1 MTVVMGLLL
10 TVLLLGGLVHCSP
23 TREDAEG
30 ERLFRS
36 ACGSCHQLPTPTD
49 LPRATWDTIILP
61 RMRGFMADVTPLRTT
76 GYTDAEWVSIRSYLL
91 NNAPDTLPLPDMP
104 VAGVAPFRA
113 RFTETFMSPPSTSYV
128 EILPGRGLLAADI
141 NKERLWLYDT
151 ALVARRELSTG
162 PGITDITTYAG
173 IDYATVLGSFTPTDQ
188 LVGSLMRID
197 KGGVTLLQQGLRR
210 PTSLLA
216 MNIDAD
222 AEPEFIVTEYGYLE
236 GALRVYDR
244 RADGGSYA
252 SEVLGDQ
259 TGAVSV
265 LRESDSTLLVLYA
278 QGNESLVRYTLGP
291 EGFRGRQVLQFPPSY
306 GSVAIHLVDWNGDG
320 RRDLLYVNGDNA
332 DYRPVVKPY
341 HGVRIFLAGVDGSYT
356 EELFLPL
363 PGAYDAV
370 ATDLDGDG
378 SLELAAISFFP
389 DYRQRDPLAAVVFR
403 KTGASWQRYRLAA
416 SSTGRWVCL
425 SAGDLDGDGDTDLV
439 AGSLSMQ
446 PVPDRGRLEGWVTN
460 GLPFVVWENRGM
472 GWP

>member
-1 MTVVMGLLL
+1 MVMGLF
-10 TVLLLGGLVHCSP
+10 TVVFLGSLGRCSAA
-23 TREDAEG
+23 REDAEG
-30 ERLFRS
+30 ERLFHS
-36 ACGSCHQLPTPTD
+36 ACASCHQLPDPVD
-49 LPRATWDTIILP
+49 LPSATWDTIILP
-61 RMRGFMADVTPLRTT
+61 RMREFMADVTPLRTT
-76 GYTDAEWVSIRSYLL
+76 GYTDAEWVSIRRYLL
-91 NNAPDTLPLPDMP
+91 AHAPDTLTVPNLP
-104 VAGVAPFRA
+104 VAGLAPFRP

-128 EILPGRGLLAADI
+128 EILPGRGLLVADI

-151 ALVARRELSTG
+151 ALVARRELPTG
-162 PGITDITTYAG
+162 PGITDVTAYAG
-173 IDYATVLGSFTPTDQ
+173 VNYATVLGSFTPTDQ
-188 LVGSLMRID
+188 LVGSLVQID
-197 KGGVTLLQQGLRR
+197 TGGVTLLQQGLRR

-216 MNIDAD
+216 MNVDAD

-244 RADGGSYA
+244 RTDGSYG

-265 LRESDSTLLVLYA
+265 LRESDTTLLVLYA
-278 QGNESLVRYTLGP
+278 QGHESLVRYTLGP
-291 EGFRGRQVLQFPPSY
+291 AGFRGRQLLRFPPSY

-320 RRDLLYVNGDNA
+320 HRDLLYVNGDNA

-341 HGVRIFLAGVDGSYT
+341 HGLRIFLAGVDGSYT
-356 EELFLPL
+356 EDLFLPL

-370 ATDLDGDG
+370 AADLDGDG
-378 SLELAAISFFP
+378 SPELAAISFFP
-389 DYRQRDPLAAVVFR
+389 DYRRRDPLAAVVFR

-416 SSTGRWVCL
+416 SNKGRWVCL

-460 GLPFVVWENRGM
+460 GLPFIVWENRGM